1 MRWTGRSSS
10 QRQTRTKWVAPD
22 LDRISQKHDVLSQ
35 YSNPDYLLGGS
46 TDQGLQR
53 MAWRLKFGEPEPN
66 IKSSSLPELPGDLAP
81 AHELADTGTAAERA
95 LSRYILSSKEPVR
108 ELEDEPPIAE
118 LEGGPVPFTDLTTTE
133 VTSDISSEIS
143 EDLPNT
149 EAPSDLNE
157 GCSIHDLND
166 DLFDL
171 YYY

>member
-1 MRWTGRSSS
+1 MRWTGRTSS
-10 QRQTRTKWVAPD
+10 QPQARTKWVAPD

-53 MAWRLKFGEPEPN
+53 MAWRLKFGVPEPN
-66 IKSSSLPELPGDLAP
+66 IKSSSLPELPGDLAS
-81 AHELADTGTAAERA
+81 AHELADTGTAAER
-95 LSRYILSSKEPVR
+95 
-108 ELEDEPPIAE
+108 EDELPIAE
-118 LEGGPVPFTDLTTTE
+118 LEGNPVHTFQFCPPLRPKRPIPFTDLTPTE
-133 VTSDISSEIS
+133 ATSDISSKIS

-157 GCSIHDLND
+157 GCSIHDLKD
-166 DLFDL
+166 DIFDL